1 MPRYLN
7 IAFGCLIALVLVGG
21 PLGYYSYHNH
31 CFRNFRV
38 VEEGVLYRSA
48 QLNLTGLQRI
58 IHDYGIK
65 TVISL
70 RDGDKANDID
80 EEHYLRTRTEIKF
93 VRIPPRPWHADD
105 GSVPAE
111 VSVQEFRDVMADP
124 SNFPVLVHCYAGIH
138 RTGAMCAIRRI
149 DHDGWTNA
157 EAIEEMINLGY
168 TAQHLDV
175 LPYLWKYKSKNL
187 ASIDNSSL
195 IRPASQQKEQAP

>member
-7 IAFGCLIALVLVGG
+7 IAFGCLVALVLVGG

-70 RDGDKANDID
+70 RDGEKANDID
-80 EEHYLRTRTEIKF
+80 EEHYLTTQTEIKF
-93 VRIPPRPWHADD
+93 VRIPPRPGMPTTGRFRRRSACRNSATSWPIPRI
-105 GSVPAE
+105 SQSLSTVMPA
-111 VSVQEFRDVMADP
+111 FI
-124 SNFPVLVHCYAGIH
+124 G
-138 RTGAMCAIRRI
+138 
-149 DHDGWTNA
+149 
-157 EAIEEMINLGY
+157 
-168 TAQHLDV
+168 
-175 LPYLWKYKSKNL
+175 
-187 ASIDNSSL
+187 
-195 IRPASQQKEQAP
+195 QAPFARSGAWTTMAGRTRKPLKR